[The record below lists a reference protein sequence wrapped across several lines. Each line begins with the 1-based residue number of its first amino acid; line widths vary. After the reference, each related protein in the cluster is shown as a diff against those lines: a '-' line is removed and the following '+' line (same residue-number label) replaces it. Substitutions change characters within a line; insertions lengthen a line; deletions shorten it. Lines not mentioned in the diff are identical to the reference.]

1 MACRSWLDKYAEDR
15 SEAGMVAGVGASD
28 VFIAIISPKYFSSYF
43 CCLEMH
49 TALTQGKRIL
59 VVWNQSKFKV
69 QEALEWIPAELGRL
83 KSNELLPIQEG
94 QLVGVPSTPV

>member
-1 MACRSWLDKYAEDR
+1 
-15 SEAGMVAGVGASD
+15 MVAGVGASD